1 MNPNSPLEN
10 DAHFPLCQ
18 RGTEGNFLQQD
29 ETQIPPS
36 PPFLK
41 GGMNSW
47 DETLTQF
54 SAVIRTGAE
63 FAPGALNCPRY
74 PEERGVNVY
83 RNNYRGNLHDT
94 LAGAYPVIR
103 QLVGEDFFR
112 LLAKR
117 FIEQH
122 PSRSGNL
129 HRYGSEMAEFLT
141 HFENT
146 QHLAYL
152 PDMARL
158 EWAYHHAYFAADVAP
173 FDLARLASIYPES
186 YAGLRWRLHPSC
198 ALLTTAYP
206 VAAIWQA
213 HQDGVDSDFNIDLAS
228 GGENLL
234 VYRNG
239 LNIEIVHVAP
249 ASLHWLAQLQQ
260 DVSMGVATETTL
272 SIHPEFGVA
281 TALRHW
287 LLHGVLVNFET
298 PSP

>member
-1 MNPNSPLEN
+1 MSN
-10 DAHFPLCQ
+10 
-18 RGTEGNFLQQD
+18 
-29 ETQIPPS
+29 
-36 PPFLK
+36 
-41 GGMNSW
+41 W

-63 FAPGALNCPRY
+63 FAPGTLNCPRY

-94 LAGAYPVIR
+94 LAAAYPVIR

-173 FDLARLASIYPES
+173 FDLARLAAIAPDS
-186 YAGLRWRLHPSC
+186 YASLRWQLHPGCS
-198 ALLTTAYP
+198 LLTTTYP

-213 HQDGVDSDFNIDLAS
+213 HQDGAGDFNIDLNS
-228 GGENLL
+228 GGDSLL

-239 LNIEIVHVAP
+239 LSIKVVHVAP
-249 ASLHWLAQLQQ
+249 ASLHWLVRLQQ
-260 DVSMGVATETTL
+260 NITMGIATEATL
-272 SIHPEFGVA
+272 STHADFDVA
-281 TALRHW
+281 TALHHW
-287 LLHGVLVNFET
+287 LAQHVLIDFDIA
-298 PSP
+298 